1 MTGSA
6 APGRPITGRTVF
18 IATAAFFG
26 VVIAVNLVMIKLAV
40 DTLPGTEVDS
50 AYRASLAYGGEIKAA
65 QAQAQRQWRVSAHIE
80 RQADGEALVR
90 VEARD
95 RNGAPL
101 VGLAFTGRLERPADK
116 RGDKEIVLAEAGSGI
131 YRGAVSGVTPGQW
144 DLILESDAGGGKGE
158 RLFLSRNRVILN

>member
-26 VVIAVNLVMIKLAV
+26 VVIAVNLVMVKLAV

-50 AYRASLAYGGEIKAA
+50 AYRASLAYGAEIKVA
-65 QAQAQRQWRVSAHIE
+65 QAQQQRQWRVNAHIE
-80 RQADGEALVR
+80 RQPDGEALVR

-95 RNGAPL
+95 RSGAPL

-116 RGDKEIVLAEAGSGI
+116 RGDKEIALAEVEGGI
-131 YRGAVSGVTPGQW
+131 YRGTVSGVTAGQW
-144 DLILESDAGGGKGE
+144 DLVLESDAGGGKGE
-158 RLFLSRNRVILN
+158 RLFLSRNRVVLN